1 MASLK
6 SLNKLPNTRVFIA
19 AEKWMVKPHANRR
32 NIVGQQLPT
41 LLDVACCVRLHTLL
55 RVVTQ
60 NSKPVKLFSQQ
71 LPTFLLFRDR
81 RSIAQQFAQLFQHC
95 WELLHPFAHH
105 CQHARNNSQHCCA
118 NNVGSCYARLH
129 AAWEVLELV
138 ALFLFKTGTCD
149 AKNSWQ
155 FFEDAILCFVKI
167 CFQTKGTNTT

>member
-41 LLDVACCVRLHTLL
+41 LLDVTCCLPFAHPVACCCAKFET
-55 RVVTQ
+55 
-60 NSKPVKLFSQQ
+60 SQTFQ
-71 LPTFLLFRDR
+71 PTTPQISFVPWSPKHSATMLD
-81 RSIAQQFAQLFQHC
+81 QFAQLFQHC

-118 NNVGSCYARLH
+118 NNVGSCCVRVGNGVQTDATTPNNVR
-129 AAWEVLELV
+129 
-138 ALFLFKTGTCD
+138 TCS
-149 AKNSWQ
+149 ASW
-155 FFEDAILCFVKI
+155 
-167 CFQTKGTNTT
+167 KGYNP